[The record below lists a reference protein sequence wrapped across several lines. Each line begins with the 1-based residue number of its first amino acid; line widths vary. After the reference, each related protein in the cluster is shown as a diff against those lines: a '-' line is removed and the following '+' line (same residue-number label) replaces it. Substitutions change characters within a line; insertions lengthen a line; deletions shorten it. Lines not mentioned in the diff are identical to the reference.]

1 MAHTPTLITGTPP
14 LLPDVLVELLAER
27 FRILSEPI
35 RIRILEQLRGG
46 PKTVQEIVDA
56 VGSSQQNISK
66 HLGLMRSLGIVVR
79 RKEGSYSRYEIG
91 DETVLDLC
99 DQVCGALQRR
109 VAELQQIIETEP
121 S

>member
-1 MAHTPTLITGTPP
+1 
-14 LLPDVLVELLAER
+14 
-27 FRILSEPI
+27 
-35 RIRILEQLRGG
+35 
-46 PKTVQEIVDA
+46 
-56 VGSSQQNISK
+56 
-66 HLGLMRSLGIVVR
+66 MRSLGIVVR